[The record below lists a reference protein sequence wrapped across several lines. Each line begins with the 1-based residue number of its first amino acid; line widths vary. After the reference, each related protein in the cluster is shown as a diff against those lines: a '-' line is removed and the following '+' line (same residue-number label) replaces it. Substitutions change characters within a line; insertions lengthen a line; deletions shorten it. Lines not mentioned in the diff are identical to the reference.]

1 MHDNKITELYRGE
14 LWECQFYESILKD
27 AGIECFIRN
36 SNHTFYGPI
45 VSPAQMP
52 MVMINEKDMQE
63 AISIIRKYNLNS
75 KSPIKDQIKKKTT
88 ASCP

>member
-45 VSPAQMP
+45 VSTAQMP

-63 AISIIRKYNLNS
+63 AISIIKEVQS
-75 KSPIKDQIKKKTT
+75 KQQI
-88 ASCP
+88 PD

>member
-52 MVMINEKDMQE
+52 MVMINEKDMKE
-63 AISIIRKYNLNS
+63 AISIIKEVQS
-75 KSPIKDQIKKKTT
+75 KQQI
-88 ASCP
+88 PD